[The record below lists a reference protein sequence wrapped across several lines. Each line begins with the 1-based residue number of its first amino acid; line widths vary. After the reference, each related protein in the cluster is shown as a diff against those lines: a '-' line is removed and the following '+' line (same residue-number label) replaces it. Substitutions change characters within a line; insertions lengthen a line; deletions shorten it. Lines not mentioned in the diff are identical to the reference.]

1 MTNFAAIK
9 VIKTINNLLY
19 ISSFWPFRLWLQ
31 GPNQVL
37 APEAKAKALASKA
50 EAKAKAV
57 MSKAKDKAKA
67 TIYRF

>member
-31 GPNQVL
+31 GPNELL
-37 APEAKAKALASKA
+37 ALEAKAKAL
-50 EAKAKAV
+50 

-67 TIYRF
+67 KY

>member
-19 ISSFWPFRLWLQ
+19 ISSFWPFSLWLQ

-37 APEAKAKALASKA
+37 PPKAKALTS
-50 EAKAKAV
+50 KAKAL
-57 MSKAKDKAKA
+57 MSKDKAKA
-67 TIYRF
+67 AIYRS

>member
-1 MTNFAAIK
+1 MTNFAAIN

-37 APEAKAKALASKA
+37 APEAKAKALI
-50 EAKAKAV
+50 
-57 MSKAKDKAKA
+57 SKAKDKAKA
-67 TIYRF
+67 AIYMS

>member
-19 ISSFWPFRLWLQ
+19 ISSFWPFSLWLQ

-37 APEAKAKALASKA
+37 APKAKALTSKAKAKAL
-50 EAKAKAV
+50 
-57 MSKAKDKAKA
+57 MSKDKAKA
-67 TIYRF
+67 AIYRS